1 MLCHQ
6 DLEVKSRLVFSDKA
20 RLHHISITIIT
31 IIRAA
36 VTTVTVL
43 IIHTA
48 VNLATRYDWCG

>member
-6 DLEVKSRLVFSDKA
+6 DLEVKSRHVFSDEA
-20 RLHHISITIIT
+20 RLLHMKITIIT

-36 VTTVTVL
+36 VTMVTVL

-48 VNLATRYDWCG
+48 VNLATRYG